1 MMLPCVRLHDYQQ
14 HPQTWEKKK
23 KTKKSIKRHSR
34 QQQKRRVVA
43 APTSHMTGHR
53 VCQCVR
59 REKMTT
65 GRLARKL
72 ALVAT
77 PTKICRQIQKQDCP
91 MKKEMLKMLIVGQIR
106 CGLCCQGSCGLDPT
120 L

>member
-1 MMLPCVRLHDYQQ
+1 
-14 HPQTWEKKK
+14 
-23 KTKKSIKRHSR
+23 
-34 QQQKRRVVA
+34 
-43 APTSHMTGHR
+43 MTGHR

-77 PTKICRQIQKQDCP
+77 PTKICRQIQK
-91 MKKEMLKMLIVGQIR
+91 LIVGQIR

>member
-77 PTKICRQIQKQDCP
+77 PTKICRQIQK
-91 MKKEMLKMLIVGQIR
+91 LIVGQIR